1 MEIQRSWRGLG
12 SIRCIVERDDL
23 AVFAFQLVIN
33 SGVVYK
39 GAFYS
44 DCLLGNFEET
54 AAGCIEV
61 NEFLH
66 IFNLL
71 GDFVCAYRIDSCFG
85 GKEYKK
91 ALKKVLKGIK

>member
-1 MEIQRSWRGLG
+1 MKKDDRHHIEIAKEKYLNGKD
-12 SIRCIVERDDL
+12 ITVCM
-23 AVFAFQLVIN
+23 VIN

-61 NEFLH
+61 SEFLH
-66 IFNLL
+66 IFNFL

-85 GKEYKK
+85 DKEYKK